1 MTAPKAY
8 IFDVFGTLVD
18 WRSGIADA
26 AREAGL
32 DVDHH
37 KFADHWRGLYQQ
49 VMEPV
54 RSGARPYT
62 PIDILHR
69 ENLEATLDHFGITG
83 LDDETKTHLNA
94 GWERLPAWQDAPTGL
109 EHLHEHGILG
119 TCSNGSIA
127 LMSRLARYA
136 GLPFD
141 CILGADIARS
151 FKPKLEVYH
160 ASCAALRLDPADVMM
175 VAAHNSDLV
184 AAREAG
190 LQTAFIARPTE
201 HGEDQT
207 IDLEPNSDWHRVVS
221 TIGELASR

>member
-18 WRSGIADA
+18 WRTGISDA
-26 AREAGL
+26 VREAGL
-32 DVDHH
+32 DVEPHA
-37 KFADHWRGLYQQ
+37 FADHWRGLYQQ

-62 PIDILHR
+62 ALDILHR
-69 ENLEATLDHFGITG
+69 ENLEATLDHFAITG
-83 LDDETKTHLNA
+83 LDEATKTHLNA

-109 EHLHEHGILG
+109 EQLHEHGILG

-127 LMSRLARYA
+127 LMSRLVRYA

-141 CILGADIARS
+141 CILGAEIARS
-151 FKPKLEVYH
+151 YKPNPQVYH
-160 ASCAALRLDPADVMM
+160 ASCAALRLAPGEVMM

-184 AAREAG
+184 AARECG
-190 LQTAFIARPTE
+190 LQTAFIPRTTE
-201 HGEDQT
+201 HGEGQT
-207 IDLEPNSDWHRVVS
+207 IDLEPSQDWDRVVA
-221 TIGELASR
+221 TIGELAG